1 MTTQKQGVLG
11 YIYVDQGHLREEV
24 GQAVCEMK
32 EEIRNVVV
40 RSDIFQETTKVT
52 LITLKL
58 ALEPLLTFA
67 LEFAH
72 TEGQHDTTLTITPVA
87 VDYILD
93 SNCKTM
99 YSTRPIR
106 RFIKCSIVTELSKL
120 ITQGG

>member
-1 MTTQKQGVLG
+1 M
-11 YIYVDQGHLREEV
+11 
-24 GQAVCEMK
+24 
-32 EEIRNVVV
+32 
-40 RSDIFQETTKVT
+40 
-52 LITLKL
+52 
-58 ALEPLLTFA
+58 EPLLTFA

-93 SNCKTM
+93 SNCKTT

-120 ITQGG
+120 ITQGRLIDDAIVTISYDSNRDVFRTAL